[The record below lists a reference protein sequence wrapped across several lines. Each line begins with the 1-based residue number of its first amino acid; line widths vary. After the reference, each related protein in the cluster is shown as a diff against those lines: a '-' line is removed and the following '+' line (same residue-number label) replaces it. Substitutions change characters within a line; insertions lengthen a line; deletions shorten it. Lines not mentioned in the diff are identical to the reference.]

1 MRKAILIPILISGTV
16 FLLAQTPDEQKTK
29 TPPKS
34 TATSSKKTATKAAA
48 RKTGSKKTASKKT
61 TGNWR
66 TSQRTPSPDRYKEI
80 QQALAS
86 KGYMPQGSPS
96 GVWDASSVQALK
108 KFQQD
113 QSLEPSGKIDSLSLI
128 ALGLGP
134 KRDTQ
139 PVPQP

>member
-1 MRKAILIPILISGTV
+1 MRKTILIPILIAGTV
-16 FLLAQTPDEQKTK
+16 FLVAQTPDGQTT

-34 TATSSKKTATKAAA
+34 AATSKKTA
-48 RKTGSKKTASKKT
+48 GKKT

-66 TSQRTPSPDRYKEI
+66 TSQRTPTPDRYKEI

-96 GVWDASSVQALK
+96 GVWDASSVEALK

-134 KRDTQ
+134 RRDQ
-139 PVPQP
+139 VPAPQP

>member
-1 MRKAILIPILISGTV
+1 LRKTILIPILIAGTV
-16 FLLAQTPDEQKTK
+16 FLMAQTPDGQ

-34 TATSSKKTATKAAA
+34 AATSKKTAAKKKSGAN
-48 RKTGSKKTASKKT
+48 KKTAGKKT
-61 TGNWR
+61 AGNWR
-66 TSQRTPSPDRYKEI
+66 NSQRTPTADRYKEI

-96 GVWDASSVQALK
+96 GVWDASSVEALK

-113 QSLEPSGKIDSLSLI
+113 QSLEPSGKIDSISLI

-134 KRDTQ
+134 KRDSP

>member
-1 MRKAILIPILISGTV
+1 LRKTILIPILIAGTV
-16 FLLAQTPDEQKTK
+16 FLVAQTPDEQTT

-34 TATSSKKTATKAAA
+34 AATSKKTATKKKSGA
-48 RKTGSKKTASKKT
+48 KKTAGRKT

-66 TSQRTPSPDRYKEI
+66 TSQSTPTPDRYKEI

-86 KGYMPQGSPS
+86 KGSMARRSSS
-96 GVWDASSVQALK
+96 GVWVASSVERLNELR
-108 KFQQD
+108 QD

-134 KRDTQ
+134 KRDS
-139 PVPQP
+139 PPAPQP

>member
-1 MRKAILIPILISGTV
+1 MRKTIRIPILFAGAV
-16 FLLAQTPDEQKTK
+16 FLLAQTPDGQQAK

-34 TATSSKKTATKAAA
+34 TATSKQTTTRKKS
-48 RKTGSKKTASKKT
+48 GSKKTASKKT